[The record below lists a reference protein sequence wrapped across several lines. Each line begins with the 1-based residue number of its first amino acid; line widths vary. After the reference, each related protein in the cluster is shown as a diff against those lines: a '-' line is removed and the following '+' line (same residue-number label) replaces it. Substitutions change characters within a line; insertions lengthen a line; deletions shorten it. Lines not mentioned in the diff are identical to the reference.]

1 MSLDLYDT
9 ISFVLIVTDDKDP
22 WLKPNLPPI
31 KSQTKKGDA
40 EKPDEKPDKEPG
52 NKDVELGGTAH
63 NCTEER
69 ESFASKM
76 IKSVF
81 CLI

>member
-31 KSQTKKGDA
+31 KSQTKKEDA
-40 EKPDEKPDKEPG
+40 EKPG

-81 CLI
+81 CLM